1 MVSIDEVD
9 RQLKRIGANFQ
20 YWGRSEIRELKHIL
34 VPGEN
39 IQGCLNGRYEG
50 GFALLC
56 VTDQRLLLVDKKPM
70 YLTLEDLRY
79 DMITEVD
86 YGHRLL
92 NSTISV
98 YTPNKNLVFTAFN
111 RNQLRAITGYIQH
124 RVMEIRQHQTNQEA
138 QLARMQAGMLQP
150 QQMAAPIQAPVSL
163 QPATA
168 LASATSDPAVGAI
181 ESLPLPR
188 FQNPYTKQSLR
199 YRRRVSPFTR

>member
-98 YTPNKNLVFTAFN
+98 YTPNKNLAFTAFN
-111 RNQLRAITGYIQH
+111 RNQLRAVTGYIQH
-124 RVMEIRQHQTNQEA
+124 RVMEIRQHQAYQET
-138 QLARMQAGMLQP
+138 QLAQMQAGMLQP
-150 QQMAAPIQAPVSL
+150 QQMAAPVQAPVSL

-168 LASATSDPAVGAI
+168 LATATSDPAVGVI

-199 YRRRVSPFTR
+199 YRRRISRFTH